1 MSETPRCAEEDR
13 TDRRSELNRK
23 VAASPVTR
31 STDTPLQH
39 TKHALEAL
47 HPNIKVFR
55 YPDHHVSG
63 NAVVSGL
70 QDLHTGLQNF
80 SLKTFDL
87 ARASQ
92 DALKSL
98 YGTAED
104 HVLYWAHQ

>member
-1 MSETPRCAEEDR
+1 MSDDPKCAYVGRADGH
-13 TDRRSELNRK
+13 SELDSK
-23 VAASPVTR
+23 VADSSVTR
-31 STDTPLQH
+31 STDNPQH

-63 NAVVSGL
+63 NAFVSGL
-70 QDLHTGLQNF
+70 QGIQSGLQNF

-87 ARASQ
+87 ARASE

-98 YGTAED
+98 YGTAEE